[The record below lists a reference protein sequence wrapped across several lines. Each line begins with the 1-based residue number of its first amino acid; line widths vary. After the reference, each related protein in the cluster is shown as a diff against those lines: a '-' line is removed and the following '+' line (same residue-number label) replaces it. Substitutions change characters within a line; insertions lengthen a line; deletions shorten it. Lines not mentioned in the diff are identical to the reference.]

1 MLVVVVVVMVVMMM
15 MVVGVWRGDG
25 GGVGVGGHPLS
36 LRRKKNG
43 DPNQLRRTD
52 ATAAVSAA
60 GRFRNISAS
69 VDLVCDVLEMD
80 EWRRDYSLRA
90 ASVVGCACSG

>member
-1 MLVVVVVVMVVMMM
+1 MVW
-15 MVVGVWRGDG
+15 VWEDTLY
-25 GGVGVGGHPLS
+25 PS
-36 LRRKKNG
+36 DAKKKRRPQPTQAHRC
-43 DPNQLRRTD
+43 DSRSR
-52 ATAAVSAA
+52 AVSAA

-69 VDLVCDVLEMD
+69 VDPVCDVLEMD